1 MSCILMERE
10 QEEEKMN
17 TNVRKDTR
25 NLVITGLMLSLTL
38 ILTFTPLGFIQ
49 VPPISITIMHLPVI
63 IAGIIAGPVSGFI
76 VGLGM
81 GLASMFR
88 ALTSV
93 NIADKLFV
101 NPLISVMPRIF
112 IGITA
117 YYSYTLVRT
126 LLLKLKQSELLR
138 GGLAAIVGAL
148 VGTLTNTVLVLSMI
162 YIFMYSKDMALF
174 DFILVAV
181 TINIALEVVAAV
193 FICVPIVVIIERQ
206 QRRKFD

>member
-1 MSCILMERE
+1 MS
-10 QEEEKMN
+10 
-17 TNVRKDTR
+17 TNIRKETR
-25 NLVITGLMLSLTL
+25 NLVVTGLMLSLTL

-63 IAGIIAGPVSGFI
+63 VAGIIAGPVSGLI

-88 ALTSV
+88 ALTSA

-101 NPLISVMPRIF
+101 NPLISVFPRIF

-117 YYSYTLVRT
+117 YYSYTFVRT
-126 LLLKLKQSELLR
+126 ILLKFKQSDLLR
-138 GGLAAIVGAL
+138 GGLAATVGAL

-162 YIFMYSKDMALF
+162 YIFLYSKDTGLF
-174 DFILVAV
+174 DFIMAV
-181 TINIALEVVAAV
+181 VSVNIALEAVAAV
-193 FICVPIVVIIERQ
+193 VVCVPIVIVIERQ
-206 QRRKFD
+206 MRGKYD